1 MNTNYDVII
10 VGGGMIGAS
19 LALALSPLPL
29 SIAVIEAVPH
39 SSDQQPS
46 FDDRSIALSYGSAK
60 ILNALGIWTSLSNQ
74 VAAIEHIHVSDKGH
88 LGLCRLHAQEHQ
100 VEALGYVI
108 ENRVA
113 GQAFYRAME
122 QLANVEVITP
132 ARVTAIG
139 CDKDDRVEV
148 TLEQQ
153 GTSRVITSRL
163 MVAADGN
170 HSPSARLL
178 KLSRAENAY
187 QQCAVICNIQTSKP
201 HQGWAYERFTE
212 TGPLALLPLPRNR
225 YSVVWSIDPDRVD
238 DLLAQSDAEFCQ
250 ALQQAFGYRAGKI
263 VKAGRRVSYP
273 LVQSRLSPGYFQRV
287 VFVGNALHTGHPV
300 AGQGFN
306 LGLRDIASLAEQIAH
321 TIFEQPNAD
330 IGSQALLNRYWQS
343 RQRDIE
349 QTLQRTDVLARLF
362 VHQNPLIAGIR
373 GLSLKWLD
381 VLAPLKQQ
389 FANQAMGLRD
399 DLPRLARGVPLLEQ
413 GTPAQ
418 VKEPS

>member
-1 MNTNYDVII
+1 MNSNYDVII

-39 SSDQQPS
+39 HSAQQPS

-60 ILNALGIWTSLSNQ
+60 ILNALGIWASFADQ

-88 LGLCRLHAQEHQ
+88 MGLCRLHAEEHQ
-100 VEALGYVI
+100 VDALGYVI

-113 GQAFYRAME
+113 GQSFYRALE
-122 QLANVEVITP
+122 QITNVDVVTP
-132 ARVTAIG
+132 ANVTAIS
-139 CDKDDRVEV
+139 CDLNEQVAV
-148 TLEQQ
+148 TIEQDNS
-153 GTSRVITSRL
+153 SRVITARL

-178 KLSRAENAY
+178 NISRTENAY

-201 HQGWAYERFTE
+201 HRGWAYERFTE

-225 YSVVWSIDPDRVD
+225 YSVVWSIAPEQIDNI
-238 DLLAQSDAEFCQ
+238 LNLSDAEFCQ
-250 ALQQAFGYRAGKI
+250 TLQQAFGYRAGKI
-263 VKAGRRVSYP
+263 VKAGGRVIYP
-273 LVQSRLSPGYFQRV
+273 LVQSRLSQGFFQRV

-321 TIFEQPNAD
+321 SIFEQPNAD
-330 IGSQALLNRYWQS
+330 IGSKSLLQSYWQS
-343 RQRDIE
+343 RQQDIE
-349 QTLQRTDVLARLF
+349 QTLQRTDLLARLF
-362 VHQNPLIAGIR
+362 VHQNPLIAGMR

-389 FANQAMGLRD
+389 FASQAMGLRD

-413 GTPAQ
+413 GSPAK